1 MYSRLQRIKDE
12 RERRAKKNIKT
23 INPKITELITTDN
36 RFKTVKLLGKK
47 KKVNIDINNK
57 KRKTK

>member
-47 KKVNIDINNK
+47 KKVNIDVNNK